1 MSDTASRAAEL
12 AAALKSEIRKAFVG
26 SDAVIDLLVAG
37 FFGGLHILIEDIP
50 GVGKTTLARSLA
62 RAAGLDFGRIQFT
75 PDLLPGDI
83 TGVTIWSQEARSFV
97 FRPGAIM
104 HQFVLADEVNRASS
118 RTQAALL
125 EAMQEMAVTVDGA
138 TYPLPTPFT
147 VVATQNPLTFTGTFP
162 LPEAQIDRFGLSLSL
177 GYPGQ
182 ADELE
187 IIDRF
192 HLERPYDRIEPA
204 CAAEELADIRRLVRG
219 VRVDEKIRLFLI
231 SVAERT
237 RRHPY
242 VRLGMSPRATGHLLR
257 ASQARAVIDGRGF
270 VVPED
275 VMNVAVATLR
285 HRIVVTAEARMESR
299 SAELI
304 VDEIMR
310 QIEKP
315 AGY

>member
-1 MSDTASRAAEL
+1 MMDSAVRAARL
-12 AAALKSEIRKAFVG
+12 AAVLKREIRKAFVG
-26 SDAVIDLLVAG
+26 SDAVIDLLIAG
-37 FFGGLHILIEDIP
+37 FFGGLHVLVEDIP

-62 RAAGLDFGRIQFT
+62 LAAGLDFGRIQFT

-83 TGVTIWSQEARSFV
+83 TGVSIWSQESRSFV

-125 EAMQEMAVTVDGA
+125 EAMQEMAVTVDGT
-138 TYPLPTPFT
+138 TYQLPEPFT

-177 GYPGQ
+177 GYPGR

-187 IIDRF
+187 IMDRF
-192 HLERPYDRIEPA
+192 HLDRPYDEISAVCEA
-204 CAAEELADIRRLVRG
+204 VEIQGIRRDVR
-219 VRVDEKIRLFLI
+219 RILADEKIRHFLV

-237 RRHPY
+237 RRHPEL
-242 VRLGMSPRATGHLLR
+242 RLGMSPRATQHLLR
-257 ASQARAVIDGRGF
+257 ASQARALISGRDFVI
-270 VVPED
+270 PED
-275 VMNVAVATLR
+275 VLDVASAALR
-285 HRIVVTAEARMESR
+285 HRMVVTAEARMENR
-299 SAELI
+299 TAAVI
-304 VDEIMR
+304 VEEIVR
-310 QIEKP
+310 QIDKP